1 MTTQPWLTPAA
12 IAQVQ
17 LILDSYHH
25 WFGADLIDRSESPQK
40 QAAILFDAPLVVF
53 SHGTEADPIYNY
65 GSRLGLELWE
75 RSWEELLQ
83 MPSRQSAEPS
93 AQVQAERNQ
102 LLASSRSYG
111 FKTGFSGV
119 RITKS
124 GKRVRIEDVKLW
136 DLLDPAGNYRGQAA
150 VYSKWT
156 NLD

>member
-1 MTTQPWLTPAA
+1 MKNPWFEPPA

-17 LILDSYHH
+17 LILDSYRH
-25 WFGADLIDRSESPQK
+25 WFGEDLIDRSESPES
-40 QAAILFDAPLVVF
+40 QAGILFDAPMVVF
-53 SHGTEADPIYNY
+53 SHGTEVDPIYNY

-75 RSWEELLQ
+75 RTWEELLQ
-83 MPSRQSAEPS
+83 MPSRQSAEPA
-93 AQVQAERNQ
+93 AQVQAERNE

-136 DLLDPAGNYRGQAA
+136 DLLDPVGNYRGQAA

-156 NLD
+156 FLD